1 MVFSWQKFR
10 NWVTIKLNGPYIF
23 LLMLLLIFG
32 GLLLAI
38 YLPLPPPQ
46 MPIASEVY
54 DQNHKLITTFF
65 LQNRSPVHLD
75 EVPPFLIKAI
85 LAVEDHRFYQHH
97 GINPGRIVKA
107 LFYDIMHRS
116 LDQGASTITQ
126 QLAKNA
132 YLDQKRTFLRKLK
145 ELFYTVKLELQLPKN
160 KILELYLN
168 QIYFGHGAYG
178 LKIAAQTYFGKE
190 LSQLTPTEMAL
201 LAGLPKGPAY
211 YSPYFHPKA
220 GRQRII
226 EVLQRMRECNYIS
239 NAQFERYRS
248 MPLHLPGIINKTAP
262 APYFLDLLQDEV
274 GRIFPKEPG
283 LIYKAGFIIESTLDM
298 EMQKKAERSM
308 AEGLP
313 KLFRDKQGLLQ
324 PQGALI
330 TIDPQ
335 NGAIRALVG
344 GTDSTKSQF
353 NRAIQAHRQP
363 GSTFK
368 PILYATALG
377 HGYTLAN
384 QVDCSP
390 VTYQIGRQTYRP
402 TDDNDEERSGLLSLR
417 EALASS
423 SNVVA
428 VKLLYQIGT
437 AEVISLAKKLGITS
451 TLPPQLSLALGSGE
465 VTPLELA
472 SSYLPFAN
480 GGKKLTP
487 TTIRRIL
494 DREGRV
500 LYQAPTEHLTV
511 IDPGVAYLVTQALS
525 SVLHKGGTAANI
537 EGVINRPVAGKTG
550 TTEENRDAWFVG
562 YTPDL
567 LTCVFVGCDHN
578 ERSLPGAAN
587 QIAAPIW
594 ADFMTEALR
603 SKPALDFTIP
613 SDVVQM
619 DICTETGAKAT
630 AFCPKR
636 AEYFL
641 TGTEPTEYCQKHR
654 FLSIQVCR
662 RSGLLPGPYCRELEV
677 RQFKLGDQPTEI
689 CNICRKNSYFFEWLR
704 RIFNSKSQ

>member
-1 MVFSWQKFR
+1 VVFSWQKIR
-10 NWVTIKLNGPYIF
+10 NWVIIRLNGPSI
-23 LLMLLLIFG
+23 LLLTLLLVFG
-32 GLLLAI
+32 GLLVAI

-65 LQNRSPVHLD
+65 LQNRSPVPLD

-97 GINPGRIVKA
+97 GVNPGRIIKA
-107 LFYDIMHRS
+107 LFYDITHRS

-160 KILELYLN
+160 KILELYIN

-178 LKIAAQTYFGKE
+178 LKIAAQTYFGKP
-190 LSQLTPTEMAL
+190 LGQLNPTEMAL

-211 YSPYFHPKA
+211 YSPYFHPEA
-220 GRQRII
+220 SRRRIV
-226 EVLQRMRECNYIS
+226 EVLRRMRECNYIS
-239 NAQFERYRS
+239 NAQFEIYRT
-248 MPLHLPGIINKTAP
+248 MPLHLPGIKNRPAI
-262 APYFLDLLQDEV
+262 APYFIDLLQDEV
-274 GRIFPKEPG
+274 SRIFPKEPG

-308 AEGLP
+308 VDGLP

-324 PQGALI
+324 PQGALVA
-330 TIDPQ
+330 IDPQ
-335 NGAIRALVG
+335 NGAIQALVG
-344 GTDSTKSQF
+344 GIDSAKSQF
-353 NRAIQAHRQP
+353 NRATQAHRQP
-363 GSTFK
+363 GSAFK
-368 PILYATALG
+368 PILYAAALS

-390 VTYQIGRQTYRP
+390 VTYQIGRQIYRP
-402 TDDNDEERSGLLSLR
+402 TDDNDEDRSGLLSLR

-428 VKLLYQIGT
+428 VKLLYQIGIT
-437 AEVISLAKKLGITS
+437 QVVSLAKRLGITS

-472 SSYLPFAN
+472 GSYLPFAN
-480 GGKKLTP
+480 GGRKLAP

-500 LYQAPTEHLTV
+500 LYQAPTEHPTV
-511 IDPGVAYLVTQALS
+511 IDSGVAYLVTQALG

-537 EGVINRPVAGKTG
+537 EGIINRPVAGKTG

-594 ADFMTEALR
+594 ADFMTRALR
-603 SKPALDFTIP
+603 NKPALDFTIP
-613 SDVVQM
+613 GDVVQI
-619 DICTETGAKAT
+619 DICNETGAKAT

-636 AEYFL
+636 PEYFL
-641 TGTEPTEYCQKHR
+641 SGTEPTEYCQKHR
-654 FLSIQVCR
+654 FLNIQVCR
-662 RSGLLPGPYCRELEV
+662 RSGLLPGPYCKELEE
-677 RQFKLGDQPTEI
+677 RQFKLGEQPTEI
-689 CNICRKNSYFFEWLR
+689 CDVCRKRSYFFDWLR
-704 RIFNSKSQ
+704 RIFNSNSQ